1 MWGPPSRRRSARA
14 DVPIRRGLTWDVLGL
29 SHREPVF
36 TRGFILVCCATV
48 LLTCAQSLVLTAMPV
63 YLVQIGF
70 APGFVG
76 VFIAGFAMFA
86 LLARF
91 PVGVGVD
98 RFGSRA
104 FGSAG
109 AALLSVGCVL
119 YAMVPF
125 VPWRVPFVVGIPAL
139 LPIAGIAHSVGFS
152 THGTS
157 ASGFVA
163 YEAPMARRGE
173 AVGYYGVL
181 MNVAKGIAAGL
192 SLLIVAARGFV
203 VLLGTSAILAALA
216 SILWFVLGWGHRTT
230 RGGRSVSGRFRLD
243 RKVLIPASV
252 ACLLSAGAGVALAFV
267 PLVGVERGVANPG
280 IYFTSV
286 AFTSIAFRAVAGR
299 LADSYGRSASIV
311 PGMLLV
317 SAGLLLVARA
327 SSTPMLALAGIVY
340 GIGLA
345 SADPALQA
353 LVIDVAQ
360 PKHRGSA
367 MATYYAMVDLG
378 VSGGSVVSGQL
389 AGLVGYGGAFAA
401 ASVAPLVGLGGFVGY
416 KLVGHRFRR

>member
-1 MWGPPSRRRSARA
+1 M
-14 DVPIRRGLTWDVLGL
+14 

-36 TRGFILVCCATV
+36 TRGFVLVCCATL
-48 LLTCAQSLVLTAMPV
+48 LLTSAQRLVLTAMPV

-70 APGFVG
+70 GSGFVG
-76 VFIAGFAMFA
+76 AFIAGFAICA

-91 PVGVGVD
+91 PVGIGVD

-104 FGSAG
+104 FGLAG

-119 YAMVPF
+119 YAAVPF
-125 VPWRVPFVVGIPAL
+125 VPWRFPLATAIPLL

-181 MNVAKGIAAGL
+181 MNVATGIASGM
-192 SLLIVAARGFV
+192 SLVIVAARGFGF
-203 VLLGTSAILAALA
+203 LLGIAALLAALA
-216 SILWFVLGWGHRTT
+216 SVLWLVLGDAQITK
-230 RGGRSVSGRFRLD
+230 RGARSVSGRFRLD

-280 IYFTSV
+280 IYFTAV
-286 AFTSIAFRAVAGR
+286 ALTSIAFRSVAGR
-299 LADSYGRSASIV
+299 LADSYGRSASVV

-317 SAGLLLVARA
+317 SAGLMLVARA
-327 SSTPMLALAGIVY
+327 SSTPMLALAGVVY

-378 VSGGSVVSGQL
+378 VAGGSVVSGQL

-401 ASVAPLVGLGGFVGY
+401 ASIAPLVGLGAFVGY
-416 KLVGHRFRR
+416 TRVGRLRPGGPGVAPDDAK